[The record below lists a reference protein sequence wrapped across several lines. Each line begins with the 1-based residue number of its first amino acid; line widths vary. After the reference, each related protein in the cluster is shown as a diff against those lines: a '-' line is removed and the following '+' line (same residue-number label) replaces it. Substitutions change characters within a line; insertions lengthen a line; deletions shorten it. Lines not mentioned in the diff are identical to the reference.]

1 MSRLLSNKKNLLIT
15 LQEFI
20 NSHEE
25 QTIYSAYIKSNF
37 LRNLLEQVDHNITT
51 IIVRW
56 DGQDLIN
63 GASDLEVYD
72 VCKEYGIQ
80 LFRNKNLHAKC
91 IVAKNGDCIL
101 GSANFT
107 SRGMQN
113 KKNSNWEVNT
123 SVKQIDLESRIILD
137 RIKQESHI
145 VTADWVDQL
154 HDMLSMKNVLRD
166 DINLI
171 DPPNLDKD
179 FLITSLP
186 MCSDPTLLYEVYSK
200 EREVNQE
207 EVNAVS
213 HDLALYGILE
223 NHLNIESFMSD
234 LEFNFKSHPFIESFL
249 NRLED
254 DKVMRYG
261 AVVRWIQDNCTEVPA
276 PRSWELK
283 QRLIVN
289 ILTSWLTYFYDNI
302 IVTKKY
308 PRGSDIIEF
317 KNNSA

>member
-1 MSRLLSNKKNLLIT
+1 MSRLLSNKQDLLST
-15 LQEFI
+15 LKEFI
-20 NSHEE
+20 NTHEE
-25 QTIYSAYIKSNF
+25 QVIYSAYIKSKF
-37 LRNLLEQVDHNITT
+37 LRRLLEQVDNNITT
-51 IIVRW
+51 VIVRW
-56 DGQDLIN
+56 DGQDLII
-63 GASDLEVYD
+63 GASDLEVFD
-72 VCKEYGIQ
+72 VCREYGIH
-80 LFRNKNLHAKC
+80 LYRNKNLHAKC

-113 KKNSNWEVNT
+113 KKNSNWEINT

-137 RIKQESHI
+137 RIKQESQL

-154 HDMLSMKNVLRD
+154 HDMLAIKNANRD

-171 DPPNLDKD
+171 EPTHLDKD

-186 MCSDPTLLYEVYSK
+186 MCSDPVLLYEVYSK

-207 EVNAVS
+207 EMNAVS
-213 HDLALYGILE
+213 HDLALYE
-223 NHLNIESFMSD
+223 VFDNHQNIESFMES
-234 LEFNFKSHPFIESFL
+234 LEQSFKFHPFITSFVQL
-249 NRLED
+249 LEEE
-254 DKVMRYG
+254 KTLRYG

-289 ILTSWLTYFYDNI
+289 ILTSWVTYFYDNI
-302 IVTKKY
+302 TITKKY
-308 PRGSDIIEF
+308 PRGSDLIKYE
-317 KNNSA
+317 NNYE